1 MEQLVKN
8 VGTVSYDNLVV
19 GVEVSPMVIGITLKG
34 GNGVLSRGSV
44 IGIITASGLGVI
56 ADKAAT
62 DGSQLAVGVL
72 CDDIDTG
79 IAGTTA
85 NSIGSI
91 YISGVLNEDALIFA
105 EGTAFAD
112 YKRELRTLGIYTK
125 KESE

>member
-1 MEQLVKN
+1 MEQLVKD
-8 VGTVSYDNLVV
+8 VGTASYDNLIA
-19 GVEVSPMVIGITLKG
+19 GVEVSPMVKGITLKG

-44 IGIITASGLGVI
+44 IGVITASGLGVI

-72 CDDIDTG
+72 CDDVDTG
-79 IAGTTA
+79 ATGTTA
-85 NSIGSI
+85 TTIGSI
-91 YISGVLNEDALIFA
+91 YITGVFNENALIFA
-105 EGTAFAD
+105 QGTAFAD